1 MNKGTSQPSY
11 YAVAESPEFRQRQK
25 FSFWLTLH
33 DIIVVDMEVRMTLV
47 RKVELARKLGVSKAY
62 ISKLIKQGR
71 LIDQNGLVDDE
82 EIIRWRHLKEQLLE
96 AKLQNEI
103 LKGDLLR
110 AMVKEKMSKLI
121 PASAM
126 RECLERKGKQIR
138 EAMLQIPTKLSDTL
152 ARSDKRTIHKLLLD
166 EIRATLLRLCGNK

>member
-1 MNKGTSQPSY
+1 M
-11 YAVAESPEFRQRQK
+11 A
-25 FSFWLTLH
+25 L
-33 DIIVVDMEVRMTLV
+33 M

-82 EIIRWRHLKEQLLE
+82 SIIQWRNLKQQLLA

-110 AMVKEKMSKLI
+110 ATVKERRSKLI
-121 PASAM
+121 PASAVK
-126 RECLERKGKQIR
+126 ECLERKGKQIR

-152 ARSDKRTIHKLLLD
+152 ARKEKRTIHKLLSD
-166 EIRATLLRLCGNK
+166 EIRATLFRLCENK

>member
-1 MNKGTSQPSY
+1 M
-11 YAVAESPEFRQRQK
+11 A
-25 FSFWLTLH
+25 L
-33 DIIVVDMEVRMTLV
+33 M

-82 EIIRWRHLKEQLLE
+82 SIIQWRNLKQQLLA

-110 AMVKEKMSKLI
+110 ATVKERMSKLI

-126 RECLERKGKQIR
+126 KECLERKGKQIR

-152 ARSDKRTIHKLLLD
+152 ARKEKRTIHKLLSD
-166 EIRATLLRLCGNK
+166 EIRATLFRLCENK